1 MIIKKKNALLFLEK
15 NLEIK
20 LVENK
25 KYDSI
30 FVKGANFEKEIARF
44 DKSKSKTVFKQ
55 MISDLI
61 SKGIADIS
69 GEE

>member
-44 DKSKSKTVFKQ
+44 DKSKSETTFKQ
-55 MISDLI
+55 MVSDLI
-61 SKGIADIS
+61 SKGIANIS